1 MKLINHQEK
10 GKIEIINFVSNFKNY
25 EKEKSGRKANTVRTN
40 LPEWKK
46 KKLKEATHI
55 KIRKGYTKEFFI
67 RKITDKTYWDGID
80 IISWDSGEK

>member
-1 MKLINHQEK
+1 MKYKYEVTK
-10 GKIEIINFVSNFKNY
+10 RPEGKFL
-25 EKEKSGRKANTVRTN
+25 SGRKANTVRLN
-40 LPEWKK
+40 LPDWKK

-67 RKITDKTYWDGID
+67 RKITDKTYWEGIY